1 MATQSR
7 GVGGCLVMIVI
18 LAIAAGLIWSRI
30 DAQSVSTDQ
39 QTATAV
45 PPGALEITFAYG
57 SEKQAWVEE
66 CTRRWLATQPRS
78 ASGKPLH
85 LTGKPMG
92 SGECMEDVA
101 AGRIQADL
109 VSPAS
114 DAFIRL
120 GNARARAA
128 SGKDVVGR
136 CENLVLSPVVLAMWK
151 PMAEALGWPD
161 KPVGWAEVLA
171 LVGNPKGW
179 AAYGHPEWG
188 AFRFGHTHPEYSN
201 SGLLSVVATCYAAA
215 GKTTD
220 LRLTDLDLPE
230 TGAFLGGI
238 ERGVVHYGQSTGFFA
253 KKLLSGG
260 PGYLS
265 AAVLYESSV
274 VAAAGTADLPFP
286 VVAIYPKEGT
296 FWSDHPVGV
305 VERDWVTPERR
316 AAAQDFI
323 RFLLAPAQQQLAL
336 QLGFR
341 PADPTIALGAPI
353 DRAHGVDPKQPSTVL
368 ATPETDVLD
377 GCLRLWR
384 KHKKTADVVLVFDRS
399 GSMQEDGKITSAR
412 AGAAQFV
419 AMLGDEDRLSLLP
432 FNNQL
437 TWLSKDAPLSQQRA
451 PLSSQIQGLFP
462 QGGTALY
469 DAVAAAH
476 AHLLPKS
483 DGGSIT
489 AVVVLTDGED
499 TNSTLILS
507 DLLAKIRGGPEGSPL
522 RVFTIAYGKGANGE
536 VLKRIAE
543 ASQGT
548 SYSGTPQ
555 NVVAIFREIST
566 FF

>member
-1 MATQSR
+1 M
-7 GVGGCLVMIVI
+7 VVI
-18 LAIAAGLIWSRI
+18 LALAAGMVWSRVGSASPP
-30 DAQSVSTDQ
+30 DEAE
-39 QTATAV
+39 AGAAV
-45 PPGALEITFAYG
+45 VPVGALAITFAYG

-66 CTRRWLATQPRS
+66 CTRRWQATAPRS
-78 ASGKPLH
+78 TSGKPLH

-101 AGRIQADL
+101 AGRLQADL

-120 GNARARAA
+120 GNARAHAA
-128 SGKDVVGR
+128 SGKDLVGR

-171 LVGNPKGW
+171 LVGDAKGW
-179 AAYGHPEWG
+179 ASHGHPEWG

-201 SGLLSVVATCYAAA
+201 SGLLSLVATCYAAA
-215 GKTTD
+215 GKANN
-220 LRLTDLDLPE
+220 LRLTDLERPE
-230 TGAFLGGI
+230 VGAFLGGI

-274 VAAAGTADLPFP
+274 VAAAGAADLPFP
-286 VVAIYPKEGT
+286 IVAIYPKEGT

-305 VERDWVTPERR
+305 VEREWVTPERR
-316 AAAQDFI
+316 AAAQAFI
-323 RFLLAPAQQQLAL
+323 KFLLAPAQQQLAL
-336 QLGFR
+336 QHGFR
-341 PADPTIALGAPI
+341 PADPGIALAAPI
-353 DRAHGVDPKQPSTVL
+353 DAAHGVDPRQPATVL

-384 KHKKTADVVLVFDRS
+384 AHKKPAEVVLVFDRS
-399 GSMQEDGKITSAR
+399 GSMDEDGKIVPAR

-419 AMLGDEDRLSLLP
+419 SLLGDEDRLTLLP
-432 FNNQL
+432 FNQQL
-437 TWLSKDAPLSQQRA
+437 TWLGRDAQVGQQRST
-451 PLSSQIQGLFP
+451 LTSQVQGLFP

-476 AHLLPKS
+476 AHLLPKA
-483 DGGSIT
+483 DGRSIT

-499 TNSTLILS
+499 TNSVLKLP
-507 DLLAKIRGGPEGSPL
+507 DLLAKIRGGPEGAPL
-522 RVFTIAYGKGANGE
+522 RIFTIAYGKGANGD
-536 VLKRIAE
+536 VLKRIAD
-543 ASQGT
+543 AAQGS
-548 SYSGTPQ
+548 SYTGTPQ